1 MKKQLIAM
9 AVAAAFAG
17 PVVAQTTISAT
28 VDLGIDL
35 GSENAGN
42 TFASGT
48 VSTTELRIN
57 SVEDL
62 GGGLKAFVDI
72 HTGFGN
78 AINGLADANEITVEL
93 AAAAGS
99 VGDLVDAGGVT
110 ATQSAPIEFG
120 DRGGR
125 IGLSGQFGTVAFG
138 RTTGTAFNSMRGG
151 VAGNLS
157 NLSAGSVGSV
167 GARVNNAIDY
177 SLPSFSGTTLRG
189 ILDTET
195 SEYEISVV
203 SNIAGVSA
211 QAGYARSNTDADWV
225 VRLGYKVGDVGLNVV
240 YQDISNEGDWYSLG
254 ATYTMG
260 AVQLVAE
267 GQRRNDASRS
277 IIGGTYN
284 LSKRTNAY
292 VMMSE
297 GVISDDTG
305 TEGTRVF
312 VGMRHTF

>member
-28 VDLGIDL
+28 VDFGIDL

-42 TFASGT
+42 TFASDT

-72 HTGFGN
+72 HTGFGR
-78 AINGLADANEITVEL
+78 AINGAADADITVTTVSVN
-93 AAAAGS
+93 APATITS
-99 VGDLVDAGGVT
+99 VGDFAVT
-110 ATQSAPIEFG
+110 AVQNAPIEFG

-125 IGLSGQFGTVAFG
+125 IGLSGPFGTVAFG

-157 NLSAGSVGSV
+157 NLSAGAL

-177 SLPSFSGTTLRG
+177 TAPAFAGTVLRG
-189 ILDTET
+189 IVDTEN
-195 SEYEISVV
+195 SGYEISVV
-203 SNIAGVSA
+203 TNLVGVSVQGA
-211 QAGYARSNTDADWV
+211 VARDDDETDYV
-225 VRLGYKVGDVGLNVV
+225 VRLGYRVGDVGLNGV
-240 YQDISNEGDWYSLG
+240 YQSITNAQDKDAHYSLG

-267 GQRRNDASRS
+267 GQRRGPDTTRTNL
-277 IIGGTYN
+277 GGIYN
-284 LSKRTNAY
+284 LSKRSNAY
-292 VMMSE
+292 IMMTNE
-297 GVISDDTG
+297 AEVGQDAVA
-305 TEGTRVF
+305 RVF
-312 VGMRHTF
+312 LGMRHTF